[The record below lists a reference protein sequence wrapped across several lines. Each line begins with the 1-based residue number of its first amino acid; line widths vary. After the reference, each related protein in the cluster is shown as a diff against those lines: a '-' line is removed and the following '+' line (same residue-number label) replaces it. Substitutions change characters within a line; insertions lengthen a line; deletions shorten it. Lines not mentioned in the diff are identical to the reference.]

1 VTSLSVIV
9 PALNEERH
17 LEAAVAEVVRAVE
30 GRFDDWEILL
40 FDDGSTDATGAI
52 ADRLAAKNPR
62 VVVTHNARPRNL
74 GGVYKQGVAMARCE
88 YLVMIPGDNENPA
101 SAMTPVFDAIGRA
114 EIVIPYPDNENARSR
129 ARVLISKSYVRI
141 LNRLFDLDIPY
152 YNGTVVHRTE
162 RLKALAIDTDSFA
175 YQSEILL
182 KLLRSGA
189 TWVGVPVRIE
199 PKPGRRSKALRPSNV
214 AGVGLALVRLFV
226 ELRAREQ
233 PAEQRS

>member
-1 VTSLSVIV
+1 MIV

-17 LEAAVAEVVRAVE
+17 LEAAVAEVIGAIE

-40 FDDGSTDATGAI
+40 FDDGSTDATAEI
-52 ADRLAAKNPR
+52 ADRLAKENPR
-62 VVVTHNARPRNL
+62 IVVTHNARPKNL

-114 EIVIPYPDNENARSR
+114 DIVIPYPDNERART
-129 ARVLISKSYVRI
+129 ALRVLISKSYVRI
-141 LNRLFDLDIPY
+141 LNLLFELDIPY
-152 YNGTVVHRTE
+152 YNGTVVHRTD
-162 RLKALAIDTDSFA
+162 RLKALSIETDSFA

-189 TWVGVPVRIE
+189 SWVGVPIRVHPR
-199 PKPGRRSKALRPSNV
+199 PGRRSKALRPSNV
-214 AGVGLALVRLFV
+214 AGVGLSLLRLFV
-226 ELRAREQ
+226 ELRARRPPSED
-233 PAEQRS
+233 RS